1 MEPNMIYAV
10 IDDVT
15 NIVVNTIVLDE
26 GVQWN
31 PPDNDYIINIDGLE
45 VGIDWTYNPQ
55 TKEWTPPPDPEPVVS
70 VDETSGS
77 APNVIG

>member
-1 MEPNMIYAV
+1 MIYAV

-15 NIVVNTIVLDE
+15 NIVVNTVLLDE
-26 GVQWN
+26 GVQWT
-31 PPDNDYIINIDGLE
+31 PPDNDYLVDITNLE
-45 VGIDWTYNPQ
+45 VGINWTYNPQ
-55 TKEWTPPPDPEPVVS
+55 TKEWTPPPNPEPVVS